1 MPIYK
6 GEEMEPTPDV
16 VRPHIMMNQF
26 GGELIKAGV
35 VTYAAGDA
43 PLPHVHPNDEQW
55 IYLLEGR
62 LAAILDDELDIIGP
76 GDLVYIPRGVPHGIR
91 LLGPKCR
98 FFTCKSPAGSGGL
111 SEDYTAIPN
120 LDEMVRR
127 LDEAADGA

>member
-43 PLPHVHPNDEQW
+43 PPPHVHPNDEQW
-55 IYLLEGR
+55 IYLLEGATR
-62 LAAILDDELDIIGP
+62 WRFSMMNWTSSGRAIWSIS
-76 GDLVYIPRGVPHGIR
+76 RGAFRTGYVCSVPSVAS
-91 LLGPKCR
+91 L
-98 FFTCKSPAGSGGL
+98 PARARPARAG
-111 SEDYTAIPN
+111 
-120 LDEMVRR
+120 
-127 LDEAADGA
+127 